1 MSTDHSAIA
10 ARLKRRYAA
19 ARSHN
24 HWDDHSSLPD
34 DESLVPILLSN
45 RQVMDLLQERLDA
58 RCAPPQDSN
67 SNDPRRALPLRRPP
81 PQPHRH
87 RDWIE
92 QRVVE
97 YVRDTAALPPPT
109 PTTQFMHRLH
119 QRFGLTP
126 AEALQVLNLVPTK
139 LVELHLIVEDLH
151 DRMTGRKQEELLKAI
166 QEHAAPPKQNDTTT
180 AEGGAADIMDMEPN
194 ETASQNGDHE
204 KRPLDADEDRTAEAG
219 EKNNGEH
226 LHVGDDLPSK
236 KSRPI

>member
-24 HWDDHSSLPD
+24 HWDEHSNHPD
-34 DESLVPILLSN
+34 DESSVPILLSN

-58 RCAPPQDSN
+58 RGCAPPDEPPASAN
-67 SNDPRRALPLRRPP
+67 TRRLPLPVRRPQQ
-81 PQPHRH
+81 QPHRH

-97 YVRDTAALPPPT
+97 YVRNAAAVPPIPT
-109 PTTQFMHRLH
+109 PQFLQRLH

-126 AEALQVLNLVPTK
+126 AEALQVCNLVPTK

-151 DRMTGRKQEELLKAI
+151 DRMTGRKQEELLKSI
-166 QEHAAPPKQNDTTT
+166 QEHAQPQ
-180 AEGGAADIMDMEPN
+180 EGKNEEGEEEVATKMEVDMEPN
-194 ETASQNGDHE
+194 ETDPQNGDHE
-204 KRPLDADEDRTAEAG
+204 KRPPDADEAGMAEAV
-219 EKNNGEH
+219 EKSNGEH
-226 LHVGDDLPSK
+226 QPPH
-236 KSRPI
+236 R